1 MDKVP
6 YEDKKIAV
14 LSTVCNAHWRASVV
28 REFRSKKKKRHFSIF
43 VICFL
48 SRLSLGCPVTRFSW
62 RDDETVFFSFYHF
75 KLKYFSYCLSRS
87 RATGFELRSLYCC
100 VMHRERAAGPPTV
113 PRPREIFL
121 FSSVQLAT
129 FRTTD
134 RLFFVSS
141 LSMLSLLR
149 VCRFWWMDNS
159 IQLNWLLTHL
169 NIFVSFF
176 VKTKGKN
183 LGARYWTLFVGLVS
197 RERHPSRFFGC
208 YLFKS
213 TKESRKYRHSSEN
226 SASDEDGWSNRFP
239 MTSLRADVHHFQ
251 SILYRIRLAKEFE
264 WRWRRR

>member
-100 VMHRERAAGPPTV
+100 VTVCIVREQLV
-113 PRPREIFL
+113 PQPFL
-121 FSSVQLAT
+121 VHGKFSCSVQLAT

-134 RLFFVSS
+134 RL
-141 LSMLSLLR
+141 
-149 VCRFWWMDNS
+149 
-159 IQLNWLLTHL
+159 
-169 NIFVSFF
+169 
-176 VKTKGKN
+176 
-183 LGARYWTLFVGLVS
+183 
-197 RERHPSRFFGC
+197 
-208 YLFKS
+208 
-213 TKESRKYRHSSEN
+213 
-226 SASDEDGWSNRFP
+226 
-239 MTSLRADVHHFQ
+239 
-251 SILYRIRLAKEFE
+251 
-264 WRWRRR
+264 